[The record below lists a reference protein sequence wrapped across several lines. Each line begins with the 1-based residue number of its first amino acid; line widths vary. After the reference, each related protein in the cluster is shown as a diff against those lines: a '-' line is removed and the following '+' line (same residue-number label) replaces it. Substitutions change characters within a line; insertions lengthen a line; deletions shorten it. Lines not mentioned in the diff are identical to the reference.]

1 MLSWIDYVVLF
12 VPLAFVMY
20 MAIYVRKYI
29 RSVVDFL
36 STGRLCGRY
45 LISVAGVAGGLSI
58 IGLVAYVETHYLTGF
73 SLGFWQNLAL
83 PVSMVMGLTGF
94 FFYRYRET
102 KALSIGQFLEM
113 RYSRRFRMFAAALR
127 SISEMLAN
135 MIMPAIAARF
145 FIYVLDLP
153 SHFTFLGIEFNTFGT
168 LILVCLSLALSII
181 WFSGDLGITITDTI
195 QGLLMYPLLVILII
209 VIFCKFSWA
218 SEIAPVM
225 ADRAAGES
233 FLNPY
238 DIGKLR
244 HFNIFYLVVYI
255 LGLIIHRGSWVT
267 GGASRARSAHEQKM
281 SGLLSDWRAALYVI
295 FYVLIAVAILTVMN
309 HINFAKDARE
319 IRTQLSTQV
328 AREVAPT
335 PEIRDNIVTAV
346 SNIPEH
352 THTIGVDTPL
362 STKQNL
368 DTPYLDAA
376 KAELQADPAGKGD
389 ALSQQFRTLYNQMML
404 SVSIRNILPPGILGL
419 FLLLMVLAMISTDD
433 SRIYSAAGTIAQ
445 DIVLPLC
452 KKPLTP
458 KQHMMMIRLVS
469 LGIGVF
475 FFFGSFFMSQLDY
488 INLFVAMMVTMW
500 QGGCGPVMIFGLY
513 SRFGNVYGAWS
524 SLLAGM
530 FLGLGSIFLQR
541 KWADIIYPWLEKHDM
556 VESVGNFLATVSRPF
571 NPVIE
576 WEMNS
581 ERCPINSY
589 ELYFLTMLITLI
601 LYCVVS
607 YYTNIGKEKFNL
619 DRMLHRGIYAIEGEI
634 KVKNDW
640 SFKGVFRK
648 ILGITPEYTKGDKIT
663 AWAFFVY
670 SIIYKFLLA
679 FVVIVIINAIKPLDM
694 GDWSNYFLITFL
706 IVPGIVAVITTFW
719 FGYGAIKDMR
729 QLFRDLK
736 ARTGVDNLDNGQVEG
751 HVSLADKAVFEKIEE
766 ENKKA

>member
-1 MLSWIDYVVLF
+1 
-12 VPLAFVMY
+12 
-20 MAIYVRKYI
+20 
-29 RSVVDFL
+29 
-36 STGRLCGRY
+36 
-45 LISVAGVAGGLSI
+45 
-58 IGLVAYVETHYLTGF
+58 
-73 SLGFWQNLAL
+73 
-83 PVSMVMGLTGF
+83 
-94 FFYRYRET
+94 
-102 KALSIGQFLEM
+102 
-113 RYSRRFRMFAAALR
+113 
-127 SISEMLAN
+127 
-135 MIMPAIAARF
+135 
-145 FIYVLDLP
+145 
-153 SHFTFLGIEFNTFGT
+153 
-168 LILVCLSLALSII
+168 
-181 WFSGDLGITITDTI
+181 
-195 QGLLMYPLLVILII
+195 
-209 VIFCKFSWA
+209 
-218 SEIAPVM
+218 
-225 ADRAAGES
+225 
-233 FLNPY
+233 
-238 DIGKLR
+238 
-244 HFNIFYLVVYI
+244 
-255 LGLIIHRGSWVT
+255 
-267 GGASRARSAHEQKM
+267 
-281 SGLLSDWRAALYVI
+281 
-295 FYVLIAVAILTVMN
+295 
-309 HINFAKDARE
+309 
-319 IRTQLSTQV
+319 
-328 AREVAPT
+328 
-335 PEIRDNIVTAV
+335 
-346 SNIPEH
+346 
-352 THTIGVDTPL
+352 
-362 STKQNL
+362 
-368 DTPYLDAA
+368 
-376 KAELQADPAGKGD
+376 
-389 ALSQQFRTLYNQMML
+389 
-404 SVSIRNILPPGILGL
+404 
-419 FLLLMVLAMISTDD
+419 MVLAMISTDD

-601 LYCVVS
+601 LYCAVS

-663 AWAFFVY
+663 AWAFFIY

-736 ARTGVDNLDNGQVEG
+736 ARTAVDNLDNGQVEG
-751 HVSLADKAVFEKIEE
+751 NVSLADKAAFEKIEK
-766 ENKKA
+766 ENSKA